1 MQRIKE
7 ELRRRILAAAK
18 REFLEKGFE
27 GASLRAIAAA
37 AGTAKS
43 NLHNY
48 FEDKDALFLA
58 LASPVAGLIR
68 RALEIA
74 AAKNADARPG
84 SYGSEGQ
91 ASAISAVAAFVA
103 ANTDEVRLLLFAAG
117 GSSLAGFKEEVIE
130 RFADILFEW
139 FGASAQ
145 GVAPSRLFVTC
156 VAGFYLSG
164 LERILLESAS
174 AEDARGYIGEF
185 QAFVYGG
192 WSRVIGKKDKENRG
206 G

>member
-27 GASLRAIAAA
+27 SASLRAIAAA

-58 LASPVAGLIR
+58 LASPVAELIR
-68 RALEIA
+68 GALAIA
-74 AAKNADARPG
+74 SARNSEARPG
-84 SYGSEGQ
+84 SYSSGGQ
-91 ASAISAVAAFVA
+91 ASAIAAVAGFVA

-117 GSSLAGFKEEVIE
+117 GSSLGSFKEEVID

-139 FGASAQ
+139 FCASAQ
-145 GVAPSRLFVTC
+145 GASPSRLFVRC

-174 AEDARGYIGEF
+174 AEESRGFIGEF
-185 QAFVYGG
+185 QAFAFGG
-192 WSRVIGKKDKENRG
+192 WSNVIGKKD
-206 G
+206 